1 LVSTLISAALS
12 DIPPAHPCKVAHH
25 TDRHTYADLI
35 VRRGQVFMMTLWF
48 NRTLQT
54 GDNLAF
60 VTEIGPA
67 PSETHHTKAIFNLSE
82 AGASGWTAV
91 QGPSESSYMNF
102 SISSPAN
109 AVIGRYKLSLQITSG
124 NKVSSKFLGHFVL
137 LFNPWCSGDD
147 VHIANEDA
155 RQEYVL
161 DENGI
166 IFIGNA
172 NYIEARGWYYGQFQ
186 DDILNICLTM
196 LDLSLYRRQDPVT
209 DMFRRGDPKYV
220 GRVISSMINGND
232 NDNGV
237 LEGSW
242 NDNFAEHENP
252 SRWNGSVV
260 ILRKWRQENYK
271 PVQYG
276 QCWVFAGVMCT
287 VMRCLGIPT
296 RLISNFNSAHDADGN
311 LSIDK
316 YYDSAGKSLN
326 IGRDSSWDYHVW
338 NEAWFSRRDLGT
350 PYSGWQV
357 LDSTPQEQS
366 KGIFQCGPAS
376 VRAIKEGD
384 VDLDYDTLFVFTE
397 VNADCNQWIVYKDG
411 TRKKVYCDTERIGK
425 AISTKA
431 VGSNSRVDVTN
442 NYKYPEGSHKER
454 EVYKKACAK
463 ARGSNLTERLSEVPN
478 EGSSETVRKPEVS
491 GVFKLVEPPVFG
503 KDINL
508 ILILTNLSSEYK
520 PVKVN
525 LSASTILLILSKYV
539 CISEKQIQLKISYAQ
554 YEKSLT
560 DDKKIL
566 VTALCEVMH
575 TLEGKMLVVKTIT
588 LETPTIFIKVLT
600 PVVKTQPFALQ
611 VVIAN
616 HLYEPVAECVL
627 TVEGSRLLEEQLK
640 QIFYMKPQER
650 TSITF
655 QIIPFKSGQRQ
666 LQVNF
671 KSNKFRDLKGYK
683 TLMVAP
689 SSGF

>member
-1 LVSTLISAALS
+1 STLISAALS

-60 VTEIGPA
+60 VTEI
-67 PSETHHTKAIFNLSE
+67 
-82 AGASGWTAV
+82 
-91 QGPSESSYMNF
+91 
-102 SISSPAN
+102 
-109 AVIGRYKLSLQITSG
+109 
-124 NKVSSKFLGHFVL
+124 
-137 LFNPWCSGDD
+137 GDD